1 MNNVVY
7 VLIGFVCG
15 FLCDAS
21 IHYKIW
27 KRERQK
33 RQNKIHMNME
43 NMTLAEV
50 KEMCRKVSAEIIR
63 EKKELDNENN
73 KV

>member
-1 MNNVVY
+1 MDIVY

-21 IHYKIW
+21 IHYMKW
-27 KRERQK
+27 KRDRNK
-33 RQNKIHMNME
+33 RQSRIHMEME

-73 KV
+73 